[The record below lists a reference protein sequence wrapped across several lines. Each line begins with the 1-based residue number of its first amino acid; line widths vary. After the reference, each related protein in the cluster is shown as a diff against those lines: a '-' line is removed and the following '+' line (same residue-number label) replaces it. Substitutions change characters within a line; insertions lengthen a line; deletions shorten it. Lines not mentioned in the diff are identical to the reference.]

1 MLKKSPYVLPPVRPL
16 PNIELIEAAKRGDV
30 AGVRAA
36 LSAGAFINTRD
47 AASKSA
53 MHYAAAGRH
62 VAALREL
69 CANEENDLFAVDAA
83 GFRPMHY
90 ACVAIP
96 GMPLAASDDPAAAE
110 LLTLRGENAGVR
122 AEGGDTPLIL
132 CARWGQHAIA
142 DYLLNLPSA
151 FSKAASTYGSA
162 GLTAAETARTWG
174 FDALADMIETR
185 GAVAKRE

>member
-62 VAALREL
+62 VAALREV
-69 CANEENDLFAVDAA
+69 C
-83 GFRPMHY
+83 
-90 ACVAIP
+90 
-96 GMPLAASDDPAAAE
+96 
-110 LLTLRGENAGVR
+110 
-122 AEGGDTPLIL
+122 TPLPVHLQLEAWESCNL
-132 CARWGQHAIA
+132 CFTSLKHCSCAYSRR
-142 DYLLNLPSA
+142 P
-151 FSKAASTYGSA
+151 
-162 GLTAAETARTWG
+162 
-174 FDALADMIETR
+174 
-185 GAVAKRE
+185 